1 MAEEREGWERRG
13 RDGRVIHRL
22 LEKLQGTFLYY
33 IKETFAKLK
42 ERLKDVRNNKK
53 KSVCNDLIDTVSSE
67 PHQ

>member
-1 MAEEREGWERRG
+1 MGEEREGWERRG

-33 IKETFAKLK
+33 IKEAFAKLK

-53 KSVCNDLIDTVSSE
+53 VSAMI
-67 PHQ
+67 